1 MQYVYRYTST
11 SRLARPTLTD
21 LTADRRSASRN
32 GINVTTI
39 SNPKPSNSDSV
50 SLMVQNI
57 FEKKTRLHFQMQ
69 IMDRQMFKIYYVHGN
84 PFSHPTKFLVK
95 RIIWFKGN
103 NQIWDHLYICHV
115 SCRGDLSIVSV
126 RMKGIS
132 LYNHISTLINLV
144 LFTMTGS

>member
-21 LTADRRSASRN
+21 LTDDRRSASQN

-69 IMDRQMFKIYYVHGN
+69 TMDRQMFKIYYVHGN

-95 RIIWFKGN
+95 RIIWFKEN
-103 NQIWDHLYICHV
+103 Y
-115 SCRGDLSIVSV
+115 
-126 RMKGIS
+126 
-132 LYNHISTLINLV
+132 
-144 LFTMTGS
+144 